1 MSASGLVM
9 NRLLYALLALIALG
23 LSACD
28 LFVGDPAFTATLGGG
43 VDARLRGS
51 ARFETVEGSE
61 APLVA
66 VLLTADEDQSDVMGT
81 VTFYFRGERLRSDG
95 VPTEG
100 NYAVRN
106 TEGFEANVSIW
117 GILGPMN
124 VAMREGTLSL
134 TSVSAEQLSGTFALV
149 GTTPWGELTTV
160 EGTFATAS
168 E

>member
-1 MSASGLVM
+1 MCASGLAM
-9 NRLLYALLALIALG
+9 NRLLYTLFALSALG

-28 LFVGDPAFTATLGGG
+28 LFGGAPAFTATLEGGI
-43 VDARLRGS
+43 DARLRGS

-66 VLLTADEDQSDVMGT
+66 VLLSADEDQSDVMGT
-81 VTFYFRGERLRSDG
+81 ITFYFRGERLRSDG
-95 VPTEG
+95 LPTEG
-100 NYAVRN
+100 VYAVRN
-106 TEGFEANVSIW
+106 TEGFEADVSIW

-124 VAMREGTLSL
+124 VAMREGTVTL
-134 TSVSAEQLSGTFALV
+134 TSDSAEQLSGTFALV